1 MLTNLPINPQIMLD
15 LMPMA
20 LKEAMIS
27 DFKYALLAMF
37 LLKNQNQLIAGLTF
51 SETELI
57 HGSCNKFWCN
67 VKE

>member
-1 MLTNLPINPQIMLD
+1 
-15 LMPMA
+15 MPMA
-20 LKEAMIS
+20 LQEAMIS

-57 HGSCNKFWCN
+57 HGSCTKFWCN